1 MVSDEFHFK
10 FYSIIFILSLGLLYT
25 NGDHCKSFLVKN
37 FDNLQKSA
45 YEYYLSFGQHN
56 FEWRNARGTKT
67 FTKTSIHTYIAVLKK
82 KIHLRSSIPTF
93 LSLSLFVF
101 LSQEFEKHEL
111 CESICICP
119 NLFDPP
125 PSGKHTHFVH
135 TPHIEFLSKLFLFCY
150 PPTISI

>member
-10 FYSIIFILSLGLLYT
+10 FYSIIFILSLRLLYT
-25 NGDHCKSFLVKN
+25 NGEHCKSFLVRN

-82 KIHLRSSIPTF
+82 KIHLRFSIPTS
-93 LSLSLFVF
+93 LSLSVF

-119 NLFDPP
+119 NLFDVQPSKLIQIHVHIFPNPP
-125 PSGKHTHFVH
+125 PPGKHIHFAH
-135 TPHIEFLSKLFLFCY
+135 TPS
-150 PPTISI
+150 